1 MDQFSKRRDLTML
14 GSFVQALACG
24 IPLVGLIFCWIY
36 IFSKL
41 AATVRLSS
49 LKYLFTYLA
58 TLAITVPTYAIMGIN
73 LFIHASWIWAW
84 VGMSVV
90 SFIAL
95 RILALL
101 ELRILNRFNTQQV

>member
-1 MDQFSKRRDLTML
+1 MDQVSERRDLTIL

-24 IPLVGLIFCWIY
+24 IPLVGLIFCWVY

-49 LKYLFTYLA
+49 FKYLLSYLT
-58 TLAITVPTYAIMGIN
+58 TLAVTVPAYAITGIN
-73 LFIHASWIWAW
+73 LCIHASWIWAW

-101 ELRILNRFNTQQV
+101 ELRILNRLDTQQV

>member
-1 MDQFSKRRDLTML
+1 MGQISERRDLTML
-14 GSFVQALACG
+14 GSFIQALACG
-24 IPLVGLIFCWIY
+24 IPLVGLIFCWVY

-41 AATVRLSS
+41 ATTARLSS
-49 LKYLFTYLA
+49 FKYLLSYLM
-58 TLAITVPTYAIMGIN
+58 TLVIAVPAYAITGIN
-73 LFIHASWIWAW
+73 LCIHASWVWAW

-101 ELRILNRFNTQQV
+101 ELRILNRLNTQQA

>member
-1 MDQFSKRRDLTML
+1 MIQVSERRDLTIL

-24 IPLVGLIFCWIY
+24 IPLVGLIFCWVY

-41 AATVRLSS
+41 STTVRLSS
-49 LKYLFTYLA
+49 FKYSLSYFTILFVTVPAY
-58 TLAITVPTYAIMGIN
+58 AITGIN
-73 LFIHASWIWAW
+73 LCIHASWIWAW
-84 VGMSVV
+84 AGMSLV

-101 ELRILNRFNTQQV
+101 ELRILNSLDTQKV